1 MSPFFKNK
9 RKRCRTGA
17 LLLLAGSVLTGTVT
31 VNELSKIPAGSL
43 IASAQE
49 LDIESIEAMQ
59 RDNQSGAAAGGDSA
73 EKNQNAETV
82 DGQNVSANSDTLA
95 GYGKDAEDALTGDGQ
110 NAEDALA
117 GDGQTAADAAQ
128 SESSFTDEKLASVLA
143 QIQASLPSSNGDWSV
158 YVCDLK
164 TGAEGSINDHRM
176 QAASLIKLY
185 IMGAVYENYDALI
198 AQYGQDTID
207 ANLYSMITVSD
218 NDAAN
223 ALTTYLGSG
232 DSSAGMQVV
241 NNYCLAHGY
250 TTSSM
255 GRLLLHSNEFG
266 DNYTSVE
273 NCGKLLKMVYWNGYK
288 KERHGN
294 AETAEEATE
303 VDLQSEQTTE
313 NSDSAQNTADDTVAG
328 NAEAAESAADED
340 SADGVSESTVENT
353 TEISSETDQTHE
365 ISENNTETNTEIAA
379 DETIKDSSDAVQNT
393 ATADDAAALTPHASD
408 MFSLLCAQTRRHKI
422 PAQLPDGVR
431 TASKTGELDDV
442 ENDAAILYDTDNDL
456 IIVFMSEHLGDCGAA
471 QSTIAS
477 LSRQIYDLY
486 H

>member
-1 MSPFFKNK
+1 MSPFLKDK

-17 LLLLAGSVLTGTVT
+17 LLLLAGSVLAGTVPNT
-31 VNELSKIPAGSL
+31 GELPKIPVGGL
-43 IASAQE
+43 TVSAQE

-59 RDNQSGAAAGGDSA
+59 GGGATGAG
-73 EKNQNAETV
+73 QNAETV
-82 DGQNVSANSDTLA
+82 DGQGTSANSDTLT
-95 GYGKDAEDALTGDGQ
+95 GYGKPSDNGQSADDTLAGDGQ
-110 NAEDALA
+110 NAD
-117 GDGQTAADAAQ
+117 TSAQ
-128 SESSFTDEKLASVLA
+128 SESSFTDEKLSSVLA
-143 QIQASLPSSNGDWSV
+143 QIQASLPASNGYWAV

-164 TGAEGSINDHRM
+164 TGSEGSINDHRM

-207 ANLYSMITVSD
+207 ASLYSMITISD

-232 DSSAGMQVV
+232 DSSAGMQIV

-273 NCGKLLKMVYWNGYK
+273 NCGKLLKMVYWDGYLQK
-288 KERHGN
+288 IPENRDTDEK
-294 AETAEEATE
+294 TTE
-303 VDLQSEQTTE
+303 SDLQSEQVTENIASTEDDTDEITTE
-313 NSDSAQNTADDTVAG
+313 N
-328 NAEAAESAADED
+328 
-340 SADGVSESTVENT
+340 T
-353 TEISSETDQTHE
+353 T
-365 ISENNTETNTEIAA
+365 
-379 DETIKDSSDAVQNT
+379 
-393 ATADDAAALTPHASD
+393 ALTPHASD
-408 MFSLLCAQTRRHKI
+408 MFALLCAQTRRHKI

-456 IIVFMSEHLGDCGAA
+456 IIVFMSEHLSDCGAA

-477 LSRQIYDLY
+477 LSRQIYDAY

>member
-1 MSPFFKNK
+1 MSPFLKDK

-17 LLLLAGSVLTGTVT
+17 LLLLAGSVLAGTVPNT
-31 VNELSKIPAGSL
+31 GELPKIPVGGL
-43 IASAQE
+43 TVSAQE

-59 RDNQSGAAAGGDSA
+59 GGGATGAG
-73 EKNQNAETV
+73 QNAETV
-82 DGQNVSANSDTLA
+82 DGQGTSANSDTLA
-95 GYGKDAEDALTGDGQ
+95 GYGKPSDNGQSADGTLAGDGQNPDDTLAGDGQ
-110 NAEDALA
+110 NAD
-117 GDGQTAADAAQ
+117 TSAQ
-128 SESSFTDEKLASVLA
+128 SESSFTDEKLTSVLA
-143 QIQASLPSSNGDWSV
+143 QIQASLPASNGDWAV

-164 TGAEGSINDHRM
+164 TGSEGSINDHRM

-185 IMGAVYENYDALI
+185 IMGTVYENYDALI

-207 ANLYSMITVSD
+207 ASLYSMITVSD

-223 ALTTYLGSG
+223 ALTSYLGSG
-232 DSSAGMQVV
+232 DSSAGMQIV

-273 NCGKLLKMVYWNGYK
+273 NCGKLLKMVYWDGYLQK
-288 KERHGN
+288 IPENRDTDEK
-294 AETAEEATE
+294 TTE
-303 VDLQSEQTTE
+303 SDLQSEQVTENIASTEDDTDEITTE
-313 NSDSAQNTADDTVAG
+313 N
-328 NAEAAESAADED
+328 
-340 SADGVSESTVENT
+340 T
-353 TEISSETDQTHE
+353 T
-365 ISENNTETNTEIAA
+365 
-379 DETIKDSSDAVQNT
+379 
-393 ATADDAAALTPHASD
+393 ALTPHASD
-408 MFSLLCAQTRRHKI
+408 MFALLCAQTRRHKI

-442 ENDAAILYDTDNDL
+442 ENDAAILYDADNDL
-456 IIVFMSEHLGDCGAA
+456 IIVFMSEHLSDCGAA

-477 LSRQIYDLY
+477 LSRQIYDAY

>member
-1 MSPFFKNK
+1 MSPFLKDK

-17 LLLLAGSVLTGTVT
+17 LLLLAGSVLAGTVPNT
-31 VNELSKIPAGSL
+31 GELPKIPVGGL
-43 IASAQE
+43 TVSAQE

-59 RDNQSGAAAGGDSA
+59 GGGATGAG
-73 EKNQNAETV
+73 QNAETV
-82 DGQNVSANSDTLA
+82 DGQGTSANSDTLA
-95 GYGKDAEDALTGDGQ
+95 GYGKPSDNGQSADGTLAGDGQNPDDTLAGDGQ
-110 NAEDALA
+110 NAD
-117 GDGQTAADAAQ
+117 TSAQ
-128 SESSFTDEKLASVLA
+128 SESSFTDQKLTSVLA
-143 QIQASLPSSNGDWSV
+143 QIQASLPASNGDWAV

-164 TGAEGSINDHRM
+164 TGSEGSINDHRM

-207 ANLYSMITVSD
+207 ASLYSMITVSD

-232 DSSAGMQVV
+232 DSSAGMQIV

-250 TTSSM
+250 TTSCM

-273 NCGKLLKMVYWNGYK
+273 NCGKLLKMVYWDGYLQK
-288 KERHGN
+288 IPENRDTDEK
-294 AETAEEATE
+294 TTE
-303 VDLQSEQTTE
+303 SDLQSEQVTENIASTEDDTDEITTE
-313 NSDSAQNTADDTVAG
+313 NTTV
-328 NAEAAESAADED
+328 
-340 SADGVSESTVENT
+340 
-353 TEISSETDQTHE
+353 
-365 ISENNTETNTEIAA
+365 
-379 DETIKDSSDAVQNT
+379 
-393 ATADDAAALTPHASD
+393 LTPHASD
-408 MFSLLCAQTRRHKI
+408 MFALLCAQTRRHKI

-456 IIVFMSEHLGDCGAA
+456 IIVFMSEHLSDCGAA

-477 LSRQIYDLY
+477 LSRQIYDAY

>member
-1 MSPFFKNK
+1 MSSFSKNK

-17 LLLLAGSVLTGTVT
+17 LLLLAGSVLTGTVPGT
-31 VNELSKIPAGSL
+31 GELSKIPAGGL
-43 IASAQE
+43 TASAQE

-59 RDNQSGAAAGGDSA
+59 SDGATGAG
-73 EKNQNAETV
+73 QNAETA
-82 DGQNVSANSDTLA
+82 DGQGASANSDTLA
-95 GYGKDAEDALTGDGQ
+95 GYGKPSDNGQSTNDTLAGDGQ
-110 NAEDALA
+110 NADDTLA
-117 GDGQTAADAAQ
+117 GDGQNVDDTLAGDGQNADISEQ
-128 SESSFTDEKLASVLA
+128 SESSFTDEKLTSVLA
-143 QIQASLPSSNGDWSV
+143 QIQASLPASNGDWAV

-164 TGAEGSINDHRM
+164 TGSEGSINDHRM

-223 ALTTYLGSG
+223 ALTSYLGSG
-232 DSSAGMQVV
+232 DSSAGMQTV

-273 NCGKLLKMVYWNGYK
+273 NCGKLLKMVYWDGYLQK
-288 KERHGN
+288 TQENRDTDEK
-294 AETAEEATE
+294 TTE
-303 VDLQSEQTTE
+303 SDLQSEQVTENIASTEDDTDEITTE
-313 NSDSAQNTADDTVAG
+313 NT
-328 NAEAAESAADED
+328 
-340 SADGVSESTVENT
+340 
-353 TEISSETDQTHE
+353 
-365 ISENNTETNTEIAA
+365 
-379 DETIKDSSDAVQNT
+379 
-393 ATADDAAALTPHASD
+393 AALTPHASD
-408 MFSLLCAQTRRHKI
+408 MFALLCAQTSRHKI

-431 TASKTGELDDV
+431 TASKTGELDEV
-442 ENDAAILYDTDNDL
+442 ENDAAILDDTDNDL
-456 IIVFMSEHLGDCGAA
+456 IIVFRSEHLGDCGAA

-477 LSRQIYDLY
+477 LSRQIYDAY

>member
-1 MSPFFKNK
+1 MHFKHINP
-9 RKRCRTGA
+9 RHIQRI
-17 LLLLAGSVLTGTVT
+17 LLPLLAAGILASSAYCYASEGQGM
-31 VNELSKIPAGSL
+31 LSPS
-43 IASAQE
+43 SE
-49 LDIESIEAMQ
+49 
-59 RDNQSGAAAGGDSA
+59 
-73 EKNQNAETV
+73 
-82 DGQNVSANSDTLA
+82 NSDSVFGGNTS
-95 GYGKDAEDALTGDGQ
+95 
-110 NAEDALA
+110 
-117 GDGQTAADAAQ
+117 
-128 SESSFTDEKLASVLA
+128 SESVTDEKLQVLLN
-143 QIQASLPSSNGDWSV
+143 QLQGQLPTGNGSWSV
-158 YVCDLK
+158 YVCDLFEES
-164 TGAEGSINDHRM
+164 EGSINDQSM

-223 ALTTYLGSG
+223 ALTSYLGSG
-232 DSSAGMQVV
+232 DSSAGMQTV

-273 NCGKLLKMVYWNGYK
+273 NCGKLLKMVYWDGYLQK
-288 KERHGN
+288 TQENRDTDEK
-294 AETAEEATE
+294 TTE
-303 VDLQSEQTTE
+303 SDLQSEQVTENIASTEDDTDEITTE
-313 NSDSAQNTADDTVAG
+313 NT
-328 NAEAAESAADED
+328 
-340 SADGVSESTVENT
+340 
-353 TEISSETDQTHE
+353 
-365 ISENNTETNTEIAA
+365 
-379 DETIKDSSDAVQNT
+379 
-393 ATADDAAALTPHASD
+393 AALTPHASD
-408 MFSLLCAQTRRHKI
+408 MFALLCAQTRRHKI

-477 LSRQIYDLY
+477 LSRQIYDAY

>member
-1 MSPFFKNK
+1 MSPFLKDK

-17 LLLLAGSVLTGTVT
+17 LLLLAGSVLAGTVPNT
-31 VNELSKIPAGSL
+31 GELPKIPVGGL
-43 IASAQE
+43 TVSAQE

-59 RDNQSGAAAGGDSA
+59 GGGATGAG
-73 EKNQNAETV
+73 QNAETV
-82 DGQNVSANSDTLA
+82 DGQGTSANSDTLA
-95 GYGKDAEDALTGDGQ
+95 GYGKPSDNGQSADGTLAGDGQNPDDTLAGDGQ
-110 NAEDALA
+110 NAD
-117 GDGQTAADAAQ
+117 TSAQ
-128 SESSFTDEKLASVLA
+128 SESSFTDEKLTSVLA
-143 QIQASLPSSNGDWSV
+143 QIQASLPASNGDWAV

-164 TGAEGSINDHRM
+164 TGSEGSINDHRM

-185 IMGAVYENYDALI
+185 IMGTVYENYDALI

-207 ANLYSMITVSD
+207 TSLYSMITVSD

-223 ALTTYLGSG
+223 ALTSYLGSG
-232 DSSAGMQVV
+232 DSSAGMQIV

-273 NCGKLLKMVYWNGYK
+273 NCGKLLKMVYWDGYLQK
-288 KERHGN
+288 TPENRGTDEK
-294 AETAEEATE
+294 TTE
-303 VDLQSEQTTE
+303 SDLQSEQVTENIASTEDDTDEITTE
-313 NSDSAQNTADDTVAG
+313 N
-328 NAEAAESAADED
+328 
-340 SADGVSESTVENT
+340 T
-353 TEISSETDQTHE
+353 T
-365 ISENNTETNTEIAA
+365 
-379 DETIKDSSDAVQNT
+379 
-393 ATADDAAALTPHASD
+393 ALTPHASD
-408 MFSLLCAQTRRHKI
+408 MFALLCAQTRRHKI

-442 ENDAAILYDTDNDL
+442 ENDAAILYDTENDL
-456 IIVFMSEHLGDCGAA
+456 IIVFMSEHLSDCGAA

-477 LSRQIYDLY
+477 LSRQIYDAY

>member
-1 MSPFFKNK
+1 MSSFSKNK

-17 LLLLAGSVLTGTVT
+17 LLLLAGSVLAVTAPGTG
-31 VNELSKIPAGSL
+31 ELSKIPADGL
-43 IASAQE
+43 TASAQE

-59 RDNQSGAAAGGDSA
+59 GSGTTGAG
-73 EKNQNAETV
+73 QNAETV
-82 DGQNVSANSDTLA
+82 DGQGASANSDTLA
-95 GYGKDAEDALTGDGQ
+95 GYGKPSDNGQSTDGTLAGDGQNPEDTLAGDGQ
-110 NAEDALA
+110 NAD
-117 GDGQTAADAAQ
+117 TSAQ
-128 SESSFTDEKLASVLA
+128 SESSFTDEKLTSVLA
-143 QIQASLPSSNGDWSV
+143 QIQASLPASNGDWSV

-164 TGAEGSINDHRM
+164 TGSEGSINDHRM

-232 DSSAGMQVV
+232 DSSAGMQIV

-273 NCGKLLKMVYWNGYK
+273 NCGKLLKMVYWDGYLQK
-288 KERHGN
+288 TPENRDTDEK
-294 AETAEEATE
+294 ATE
-303 VDLQSEQTTE
+303 SDLQSEQVTENIASTEDDTDEITTE
-313 NSDSAQNTADDTVAG
+313 N
-328 NAEAAESAADED
+328 
-340 SADGVSESTVENT
+340 T
-353 TEISSETDQTHE
+353 T
-365 ISENNTETNTEIAA
+365 
-379 DETIKDSSDAVQNT
+379 
-393 ATADDAAALTPHASD
+393 ALTPHAFD
-408 MFSLLCAQTRRHKI
+408 MFALLCAQTRRNKI
-422 PAQLPDGVR
+422 PAQLPDGVH

-456 IIVFMSEHLGDCGAA
+456 IIVFMSEHLSDCGAA

-477 LSRQIYDLY
+477 LSRQIYDAY

>member
-1 MSPFFKNK
+1 MSPFLKDK

-17 LLLLAGSVLTGTVT
+17 LLLLAGSVLAGTVPNT
-31 VNELSKIPAGSL
+31 GELPKIPVGGL
-43 IASAQE
+43 TVSAQE

-59 RDNQSGAAAGGDSA
+59 GGGATGAG
-73 EKNQNAETV
+73 QNAETV
-82 DGQNVSANSDTLA
+82 DGQGTSANSDTLA
-95 GYGKDAEDALTGDGQ
+95 GYGKPSDNGQSADGTLAGDGQNPDDTLAGDGQ
-110 NAEDALA
+110 NAD
-117 GDGQTAADAAQ
+117 TSAQ
-128 SESSFTDEKLASVLA
+128 SESSFTDEKLTSVLA
-143 QIQASLPSSNGDWSV
+143 QIQASLPASNGDWAV

-164 TGAEGSINDHRM
+164 TGSEGSINDHRM

-207 ANLYSMITVSD
+207 ASLYSMITVSD

-232 DSSAGMQVV
+232 DSSAGMQIV

-273 NCGKLLKMVYWNGYK
+273 NCGKLLKMVYWDGYLQK
-288 KERHGN
+288 IPENRDTDEK
-294 AETAEEATE
+294 TTE
-303 VDLQSEQTTE
+303 SDLQSEQVTENIASTEDDTDEITTE
-313 NSDSAQNTADDTVAG
+313 NTTV
-328 NAEAAESAADED
+328 
-340 SADGVSESTVENT
+340 
-353 TEISSETDQTHE
+353 
-365 ISENNTETNTEIAA
+365 
-379 DETIKDSSDAVQNT
+379 
-393 ATADDAAALTPHASD
+393 LTPHASD
-408 MFSLLCAQTRRHKI
+408 MFALLCAQTRRHKI

-456 IIVFMSEHLGDCGAA
+456 IIVFMSEHLSDCGAA

-477 LSRQIYDLY
+477 LSRQIYDAY

>member
-1 MSPFFKNK
+1 MSPFLKDK

-17 LLLLAGSVLTGTVT
+17 LLLLAGSVLAGAVPNTG
-31 VNELSKIPAGSL
+31 ELPKIPVGGL
-43 IASAQE
+43 TVSAQE

-59 RDNQSGAAAGGDSA
+59 GGGATGAG
-73 EKNQNAETV
+73 QNAETV
-82 DGQNVSANSDTLA
+82 DGQGTSANSDTLA
-95 GYGKDAEDALTGDGQ
+95 GYGKPSDNGQSADGT
-110 NAEDALA
+110 LA
-117 GDGQTAADAAQ
+117 GDGQNPDTSAQ
-128 SESSFTDEKLASVLA
+128 SESSFTDEKLTSVLA
-143 QIQASLPSSNGDWSV
+143 QIQASLPASNGDWAV

-164 TGAEGSINDHRM
+164 TGSEGSINDHRM

-185 IMGAVYENYDALI
+185 IMGTVYENYDALI

-207 ANLYSMITVSD
+207 TNLYSMITVSD

-223 ALTTYLGSG
+223 ALTSYLGSG
-232 DSSAGMQVV
+232 DSSAGMQIV

-273 NCGKLLKMVYWNGYK
+273 NCGKLLKMVYWDGYLQK
-288 KERHGN
+288 TPENRGTDEK
-294 AETAEEATE
+294 TTE
-303 VDLQSEQTTE
+303 SDLQSEQVTENIASTEDDTDEITTE
-313 NSDSAQNTADDTVAG
+313 N
-328 NAEAAESAADED
+328 
-340 SADGVSESTVENT
+340 T
-353 TEISSETDQTHE
+353 T
-365 ISENNTETNTEIAA
+365 
-379 DETIKDSSDAVQNT
+379 
-393 ATADDAAALTPHASD
+393 ALTPHASD
-408 MFSLLCAQTRRHKI
+408 MFALLCAQTRRHKI

-456 IIVFMSEHLGDCGAA
+456 IIVFMSEHLSDCGAA

-477 LSRQIYDLY
+477 LSRQIYDAY

>member
-1 MSPFFKNK
+1 MSPFLKDK

-17 LLLLAGSVLTGTVT
+17 LLLLAGSVLAGAVPNTG
-31 VNELSKIPAGSL
+31 ELPKIPVGGL
-43 IASAQE
+43 TVSAQE

-59 RDNQSGAAAGGDSA
+59 GGGATGAG
-73 EKNQNAETV
+73 QNAETV
-82 DGQNVSANSDTLA
+82 DGQGTSANSDTLA
-95 GYGKDAEDALTGDGQ
+95 GYGKPSDNGQSADGTLAGDGQNPDDTLAGDGQ
-110 NAEDALA
+110 NAD
-117 GDGQTAADAAQ
+117 TSAQ
-128 SESSFTDEKLASVLA
+128 SESSFTDEKLTSVLA
-143 QIQASLPSSNGDWSV
+143 QIQASLPASNGDWAV

-164 TGAEGSINDHRM
+164 TGSEGSINDHRM

-185 IMGAVYENYDALI
+185 IMGTVYENYDALI

-207 ANLYSMITVSD
+207 TSLYSMITVSD

-223 ALTTYLGSG
+223 ALTSYLGSG
-232 DSSAGMQVV
+232 DSSAGMQIV

-273 NCGKLLKMVYWNGYK
+273 NCGKLLKMVYWDGYLQK
-288 KERHGN
+288 TPENRGTDEK
-294 AETAEEATE
+294 TTE
-303 VDLQSEQTTE
+303 SDLQSEQVTENIASTEDDTDEITTE
-313 NSDSAQNTADDTVAG
+313 N
-328 NAEAAESAADED
+328 
-340 SADGVSESTVENT
+340 T
-353 TEISSETDQTHE
+353 T
-365 ISENNTETNTEIAA
+365 
-379 DETIKDSSDAVQNT
+379 
-393 ATADDAAALTPHASD
+393 ALTPHASD
-408 MFSLLCAQTRRHKI
+408 MFALLCAQTRRHKI

-442 ENDAAILYDTDNDL
+442 ENDAAILYDTENDL
-456 IIVFMSEHLGDCGAA
+456 IIVFMSEHLSDCGAA

-477 LSRQIYDLY
+477 LSRQIYDAY

>member
-1 MSPFFKNK
+1 MSPFLKDK

-17 LLLLAGSVLTGTVT
+17 LLLLAGSVLAGTVPNT
-31 VNELSKIPAGSL
+31 GELPKIPVGGL
-43 IASAQE
+43 TVSAQE

-59 RDNQSGAAAGGDSA
+59 GGGATGAG
-73 EKNQNAETV
+73 QNAETV
-82 DGQNVSANSDTLA
+82 DGQGTSANSDTLA
-95 GYGKDAEDALTGDGQ
+95 GYGKPSDNGQSADGTLAGDGQNPDDTLAGDGQ
-110 NAEDALA
+110 NAD
-117 GDGQTAADAAQ
+117 TSAQ
-128 SESSFTDEKLASVLA
+128 SESSFTDEKLTSVLA
-143 QIQASLPSSNGDWSV
+143 QIQASLPASNGDWAV

-164 TGAEGSINDHRM
+164 TGSEGSINDQRM

-207 ANLYSMITVSD
+207 ASLYSMITVSD

-232 DSSAGMQVV
+232 DSSAGMQIV

-273 NCGKLLKMVYWNGYK
+273 NCGKLLKMVYWDGYLQK
-288 KERHGN
+288 TPENRGTDEK
-294 AETAEEATE
+294 TTE
-303 VDLQSEQTTE
+303 SDLQSEQVTENIASTEDDTDEITTE
-313 NSDSAQNTADDTVAG
+313 N
-328 NAEAAESAADED
+328 
-340 SADGVSESTVENT
+340 T
-353 TEISSETDQTHE
+353 T
-365 ISENNTETNTEIAA
+365 
-379 DETIKDSSDAVQNT
+379 
-393 ATADDAAALTPHASD
+393 ALTPHASD
-408 MFSLLCAQTRRHKI
+408 MFALLCAQTRRHKI

-456 IIVFMSEHLGDCGAA
+456 IIVFMSEHLSDCGAA

-477 LSRQIYDLY
+477 LSRQIYDAY

>member
-1 MSPFFKNK
+1 MSPFLKDK

-17 LLLLAGSVLTGTVT
+17 LLLLAGSVLAGTVPNT
-31 VNELSKIPAGSL
+31 GELPKIPVGGL
-43 IASAQE
+43 TVSAQE

-59 RDNQSGAAAGGDSA
+59 GGGATGAG
-73 EKNQNAETV
+73 QNAETV
-82 DGQNVSANSDTLA
+82 DGQGTSANSDTLT
-95 GYGKDAEDALTGDGQ
+95 GYGKPSDNGQSADDTLAGDGQ
-110 NAEDALA
+110 NAD
-117 GDGQTAADAAQ
+117 TSAQ
-128 SESSFTDEKLASVLA
+128 SESSFTDEKLSSVLA
-143 QIQASLPSSNGDWSV
+143 QIQASLPASNGDWAV

-164 TGAEGSINDHRM
+164 TGSEGSINDHRM

-207 ANLYSMITVSD
+207 ASLYSMITISD

-232 DSSAGMQVV
+232 DSSAGMQIV

-273 NCGKLLKMVYWNGYK
+273 NCGKLLKMVYWDGYLQK
-288 KERHGN
+288 IPENRDTDEK
-294 AETAEEATE
+294 TTE
-303 VDLQSEQTTE
+303 SDLQSEQVTENIASTEDDTDEITTE
-313 NSDSAQNTADDTVAG
+313 N
-328 NAEAAESAADED
+328 
-340 SADGVSESTVENT
+340 T
-353 TEISSETDQTHE
+353 T
-365 ISENNTETNTEIAA
+365 
-379 DETIKDSSDAVQNT
+379 
-393 ATADDAAALTPHASD
+393 ALTPHASD
-408 MFSLLCAQTRRHKI
+408 MFALLCAQTRRHKI

-456 IIVFMSEHLGDCGAA
+456 IIVFMSEHLSDCGAA

-477 LSRQIYDLY
+477 LSRQIYDAY

>member
-1 MSPFFKNK
+1 MSPFLKDK

-17 LLLLAGSVLTGTVT
+17 LLLLAGSVLAGTVPNT
-31 VNELSKIPAGSL
+31 GELPKIPVGGL
-43 IASAQE
+43 TVSAQE

-59 RDNQSGAAAGGDSA
+59 GGGATGAG
-73 EKNQNAETV
+73 QNAETV
-82 DGQNVSANSDTLA
+82 DGQGTSANSDTLA
-95 GYGKDAEDALTGDGQ
+95 GYGKPSDNGQSADGTLAGDGQNPDDTLAGDGQ
-110 NAEDALA
+110 NAD
-117 GDGQTAADAAQ
+117 TSAQ
-128 SESSFTDEKLASVLA
+128 SESSFTDEKLTSVLA
-143 QIQASLPSSNGDWSV
+143 QIQASLPASNGDWAV

-164 TGAEGSINDHRM
+164 TGSEGSINDQRM

-207 ANLYSMITVSD
+207 ASLYSMITVSD

-232 DSSAGMQVV
+232 DSSAGMQIV

-273 NCGKLLKMVYWNGYK
+273 NCGKLLKMVYWDGYLQK
-288 KERHGN
+288 IPENRDTDEK
-294 AETAEEATE
+294 TTE
-303 VDLQSEQTTE
+303 SDLQSEQVTENIASTEDDTDEITTE
-313 NSDSAQNTADDTVAG
+313 NTTAM
-328 NAEAAESAADED
+328 
-340 SADGVSESTVENT
+340 
-353 TEISSETDQTHE
+353 
-365 ISENNTETNTEIAA
+365 
-379 DETIKDSSDAVQNT
+379 
-393 ATADDAAALTPHASD
+393 TPHASD
-408 MFSLLCAQTRRHKI
+408 MFALLCAQTRRHKI

-456 IIVFMSEHLGDCGAA
+456 IIVFMSEHLSDCGAA

-477 LSRQIYDLY
+477 LSRQIYDAY

>member
-1 MSPFFKNK
+1 MQGGT
-9 RKRCRTGA
+9 TGA
-17 LLLLAGSVLTGTVT
+17 G
-31 VNELSKIPAGSL
+31 
-43 IASAQE
+43 
-49 LDIESIEAMQ
+49 
-59 RDNQSGAAAGGDSA
+59 
-73 EKNQNAETV
+73 QNADAA
-82 DGQNVSANSDTLA
+82 DGQGAFANSDTLA
-95 GYGKDAEDALTGDGQ
+95 GYGKPSDNRQDTDDTLAGDGQ
-110 NAEDALA
+110 NTDEALA
-117 GDGQTAADAAQ
+117 GDGQNTDEALAGDGQNTDEALADDGQSADTAAQ
-128 SESSFTDEKLASVLA
+128 SASSFTDEKLASVLA
-143 QIQASLPSSNGDWSV
+143 QIQSLLPVSNGDWSV

-207 ANLYSMITVSD
+207 ANLYFMITVSD

-232 DSSAGMQVV
+232 DSSAGMQIV

-255 GRLLLHSNEFG
+255 GRLLLHSNESG

-273 NCGKLLKMVYWNGYK
+273 NCGKLLKMVYWDGYR
-288 KERHGN
+288 KESPEN
-294 AETAEEATE
+294 AGTAEETAKPEPQNETQTE
-303 VDLQSEQTTE
+303 NADAPQNDANEEVTEAPETNTNETSADNTAESENLMSEASSETGTQENSESGTENADAQTTE
-313 NSDSAQNTADDTVAG
+313 ES
-328 NAEAAESAADED
+328 AEATAS
-340 SADGVSESTVENT
+340 VSEDTSASSNT
-353 TEISSETDQTHE
+353 T
-365 ISENNTETNTEIAA
+365 
-379 DETIKDSSDAVQNT
+379 
-393 ATADDAAALTPHASD
+393 ALTPHASD

-422 PAQLPDGVR
+422 PAQLPDGVH
-431 TASKTGELDDV
+431 TANKTGELDDV

-477 LSRQIYDLY
+477 LSRQIYDAY
-486 H
+486 R

>member
-1 MSPFFKNK
+1 MSSFSKNK

-17 LLLLAGSVLTGTVT
+17 LLLLAGSVLAGTVPGT
-31 VNELSKIPAGSL
+31 GELSKIPAGGL
-43 IASAQE
+43 TASAQE

-59 RDNQSGAAAGGDSA
+59 GDGATGAG
-73 EKNQNAETV
+73 QNAETV
-82 DGQNVSANSDTLA
+82 DGQGASANSDTLA
-95 GYGKDAEDALTGDGQ
+95 GYGKPSDNGQSTNDTLAGDGQ
-110 NAEDALA
+110 NAD
-117 GDGQTAADAAQ
+117 TSAQ
-128 SESSFTDEKLASVLA
+128 SESSFTDEKLTSVLA
-143 QIQASLPSSNGDWSV
+143 QIQASLPASNGDWAV

-164 TGAEGSINDHRM
+164 TGSEGSINDHRM

-185 IMGAVYENYDALI
+185 IMGAVYENYDTLI

-223 ALTTYLGSG
+223 ALTSYLGSG
-232 DSSAGMQVV
+232 DSSAGMQIV

-273 NCGKLLKMVYWNGYK
+273 NCGKLLKMVYWDGYLQK
-288 KERHGN
+288 TQENRDTDEK
-294 AETAEEATE
+294 TTE
-303 VDLQSEQTTE
+303 SDLQSEQATENIASTEDDTDEITTE
-313 NSDSAQNTADDTVAG
+313 NT
-328 NAEAAESAADED
+328 
-340 SADGVSESTVENT
+340 
-353 TEISSETDQTHE
+353 
-365 ISENNTETNTEIAA
+365 
-379 DETIKDSSDAVQNT
+379 
-393 ATADDAAALTPHASD
+393 AALTPHASD
-408 MFSLLCAQTRRHKI
+408 MFALLCAQTRRHKI

-477 LSRQIYDLY
+477 LSRQIYDAY

>member
-1 MSPFFKNK
+1 MSPFLKDK

-17 LLLLAGSVLTGTVT
+17 LLLLAGSVLAGTVPNT
-31 VNELSKIPAGSL
+31 GELPKIPVGSL
-43 IASAQE
+43 TVSAQE

-59 RDNQSGAAAGGDSA
+59 GGGATGAG
-73 EKNQNAETV
+73 QNAETI
-82 DGQNVSANSDTLA
+82 DGQDTSANSDTLA
-95 GYGKDAEDALTGDGQ
+95 GYGKPSDNGQSADGTLAGDGQNPDDTLAGDGQ
-110 NAEDALA
+110 NAD
-117 GDGQTAADAAQ
+117 TSAQ
-128 SESSFTDEKLASVLA
+128 SESSFTDEKLTSVLA
-143 QIQASLPSSNGDWSV
+143 QIQASLPASNGDWAV

-164 TGAEGSINDHRM
+164 TGSEGSINDHRM

-207 ANLYSMITVSD
+207 ASLYSMITVSD

-232 DSSAGMQVV
+232 DSSAGMQIV

-273 NCGKLLKMVYWNGYK
+273 NCGKLLKMVYWDGYLQK
-288 KERHGN
+288 IPENRDTDEK
-294 AETAEEATE
+294 TTE
-303 VDLQSEQTTE
+303 SDLQSEQATENIASTEDDTDEITTE
-313 NSDSAQNTADDTVAG
+313 N
-328 NAEAAESAADED
+328 
-340 SADGVSESTVENT
+340 T
-353 TEISSETDQTHE
+353 T
-365 ISENNTETNTEIAA
+365 
-379 DETIKDSSDAVQNT
+379 
-393 ATADDAAALTPHASD
+393 ALTPHASD
-408 MFSLLCAQTRRHKI
+408 MFALLCAQTRRHKI

-456 IIVFMSEHLGDCGAA
+456 IIVFMSEHLSDCGAA

-477 LSRQIYDLY
+477 LSRQIYDAY

>member
-1 MSPFFKNK
+1 MSPFLKDK

-17 LLLLAGSVLTGTVT
+17 LLLLAGSVLAGTVPNT
-31 VNELSKIPAGSL
+31 GELPKIPVGGL
-43 IASAQE
+43 TVSAQE

-59 RDNQSGAAAGGDSA
+59 GGGATGAG
-73 EKNQNAETV
+73 QNAETV
-82 DGQNVSANSDTLA
+82 DGQGTSANSDTLA
-95 GYGKDAEDALTGDGQ
+95 GYGKPSDNGQSADGTLAGDGQNPDDTLAGDGQ
-110 NAEDALA
+110 NAD
-117 GDGQTAADAAQ
+117 TSAQ
-128 SESSFTDEKLASVLA
+128 SESSFTDEKLTSVLA
-143 QIQASLPSSNGDWSV
+143 QIQASLPASNGDWAV

-164 TGAEGSINDHRM
+164 TGSEGSINDHRM

-185 IMGAVYENYDALI
+185 IMGTVYENYDALI

-223 ALTTYLGSG
+223 ALTSYLGSG
-232 DSSAGMQVV
+232 DSSAGMQIV

-273 NCGKLLKMVYWNGYK
+273 NCGKLLKMVYWDGYLQK
-288 KERHGN
+288 TPENRGTDEK
-294 AETAEEATE
+294 TTE
-303 VDLQSEQTTE
+303 SDLQSEQVTENIASTEDDTDEITTE
-313 NSDSAQNTADDTVAG
+313 N
-328 NAEAAESAADED
+328 
-340 SADGVSESTVENT
+340 T
-353 TEISSETDQTHE
+353 T
-365 ISENNTETNTEIAA
+365 
-379 DETIKDSSDAVQNT
+379 
-393 ATADDAAALTPHASD
+393 ALTPHASD
-408 MFSLLCAQTRRHKI
+408 MFTLLCAQTRRHKI

-456 IIVFMSEHLGDCGAA
+456 IIVFMSEHLSDCGAA

-477 LSRQIYDLY
+477 LSRQIYDAY

>member
-1 MSPFFKNK
+1 MSPFLKDK

-17 LLLLAGSVLTGTVT
+17 LLLLAGSVLAGTVPNT
-31 VNELSKIPAGSL
+31 GELPKIPVGGL
-43 IASAQE
+43 TVSAQE

-59 RDNQSGAAAGGDSA
+59 GGGATGAG
-73 EKNQNAETV
+73 QNAETV
-82 DGQNVSANSDTLA
+82 DGQGTSANSDTLA
-95 GYGKDAEDALTGDGQ
+95 GYGKPSDNGQSADGTLAGDGQNPDDTLAGDGQ
-110 NAEDALA
+110 NAD
-117 GDGQTAADAAQ
+117 TSAQ
-128 SESSFTDEKLASVLA
+128 SESSFTDEKLTSVLA
-143 QIQASLPSSNGDWSV
+143 QIQASLPASNGDCAV

-164 TGAEGSINDHRM
+164 TGSEGSINDHRM

-185 IMGAVYENYDALI
+185 IMGTVYENYDALI

-207 ANLYSMITVSD
+207 TNLYSMITVSD

-223 ALTTYLGSG
+223 ALTSYLGSG
-232 DSSAGMQVV
+232 DSSAGMQIV

-273 NCGKLLKMVYWNGYK
+273 NCGKLLKMVYWDGYLQK
-288 KERHGN
+288 TPENRGTDEK
-294 AETAEEATE
+294 TTE
-303 VDLQSEQTTE
+303 SDLQSEQVTENIASTEDDTDEITTE
-313 NSDSAQNTADDTVAG
+313 N
-328 NAEAAESAADED
+328 
-340 SADGVSESTVENT
+340 T
-353 TEISSETDQTHE
+353 T
-365 ISENNTETNTEIAA
+365 
-379 DETIKDSSDAVQNT
+379 
-393 ATADDAAALTPHASD
+393 ALTPHASD
-408 MFSLLCAQTRRHKI
+408 MFALLCAQTRRHKI

-456 IIVFMSEHLGDCGAA
+456 IIVFMSEHLSDCGAA

-477 LSRQIYDLY
+477 LSRQIYDAY

>member
-1 MSPFFKNK
+1 MSPFLKDK

-17 LLLLAGSVLTGTVT
+17 LLLLAGSVLAGAVPNTG
-31 VNELSKIPAGSL
+31 ELPKIPVGGL
-43 IASAQE
+43 TVSAQE

-59 RDNQSGAAAGGDSA
+59 GGGATGAG
-73 EKNQNAETV
+73 QNAETV
-82 DGQNVSANSDTLA
+82 DGQGTSANSDTLA
-95 GYGKDAEDALTGDGQ
+95 GYGKPSDNGQSADGTLAGDGQNPNDTLAGDGQ
-110 NAEDALA
+110 NAD
-117 GDGQTAADAAQ
+117 TSAQ
-128 SESSFTDEKLASVLA
+128 SESSFTDEKLTSVLA
-143 QIQASLPSSNGDWSV
+143 QIQASLPASNGDWAV

-164 TGAEGSINDHRM
+164 TGSEGSINDHRM

-185 IMGAVYENYDALI
+185 IMGTVYENYDALI

-223 ALTTYLGSG
+223 ALTSYLGSG
-232 DSSAGMQVV
+232 DSSAGMQIV

-273 NCGKLLKMVYWNGYK
+273 NCGKLLKMVYWDGYLQK
-288 KERHGN
+288 TPENRGTDEK
-294 AETAEEATE
+294 TTE
-303 VDLQSEQTTE
+303 SDLQSEQVTE
-313 NSDSAQNTADDTVAG
+313 NIASTEDDT
-328 NAEAAESAADED
+328 DEI
-340 SADGVSESTVENT
+340 VTENT
-353 TEISSETDQTHE
+353 T
-365 ISENNTETNTEIAA
+365 
-379 DETIKDSSDAVQNT
+379 
-393 ATADDAAALTPHASD
+393 ALTPHASD
-408 MFSLLCAQTRRHKI
+408 MFALLCAQTRRHKI

-456 IIVFMSEHLGDCGAA
+456 IIVFMSEHLSDCGAA

-477 LSRQIYDLY
+477 LSRQIYDAY

>member
-1 MSPFFKNK
+1 MSSFSKNK

-17 LLLLAGSVLTGTVT
+17 LLLLAGSVLTGTVPGT
-31 VNELSKIPAGSL
+31 GELSKIPAGGL
-43 IASAQE
+43 TASAQE

-59 RDNQSGAAAGGDSA
+59 GDGTTGAG
-73 EKNQNAETV
+73 QNAETA
-82 DGQNVSANSDTLA
+82 DGQGASANSDTLA
-95 GYGKDAEDALTGDGQ
+95 GYGKPSDNGQSTNDTLAGDGQ
-110 NAEDALA
+110 NADISE
-117 GDGQTAADAAQ
+117 Q
-128 SESSFTDEKLASVLA
+128 SESSFTDEKLTSVLA
-143 QIQASLPSSNGDWSV
+143 QIQASLPASNGDWAV

-164 TGAEGSINDHRM
+164 TGSEGSINDHRM

-223 ALTTYLGSG
+223 ALTSYLGSG
-232 DSSAGMQVV
+232 DSSAGMQTV

-273 NCGKLLKMVYWNGYK
+273 NCGKLLKMVYWDGYLQK
-288 KERHGN
+288 TQENRDTDEK
-294 AETAEEATE
+294 TTE
-303 VDLQSEQTTE
+303 SDLQSEQVTENIASTEDDTDEITTE
-313 NSDSAQNTADDTVAG
+313 NT
-328 NAEAAESAADED
+328 
-340 SADGVSESTVENT
+340 
-353 TEISSETDQTHE
+353 
-365 ISENNTETNTEIAA
+365 
-379 DETIKDSSDAVQNT
+379 
-393 ATADDAAALTPHASD
+393 AALTPHASD
-408 MFSLLCAQTRRHKI
+408 MFALLCAQTRRHKI

-477 LSRQIYDLY
+477 LSRQIYDAY

>member
-1 MSPFFKNK
+1 MSSFSKNK
-9 RKRCRTGA
+9 RKRCCTGA
-17 LLLLAGSVLTGTVT
+17 LLLLAGSVLTGTVPGT
-31 VNELSKIPAGSL
+31 GELSKIPAGGL
-43 IASAQE
+43 TASAQE

-59 RDNQSGAAAGGDSA
+59 GDGATGAG
-73 EKNQNAETV
+73 QNAETA
-82 DGQNVSANSDTLA
+82 DGQGASANSDTLA
-95 GYGKDAEDALTGDGQ
+95 GYGKPSDNGQSTNDTLAGDGQ
-110 NAEDALA
+110 NADISE
-117 GDGQTAADAAQ
+117 Q
-128 SESSFTDEKLASVLA
+128 SESSFTDEKLTSVLA
-143 QIQASLPSSNGDWSV
+143 QIQASLPASNGDWAV

-164 TGAEGSINDHRM
+164 TGSEGSINDHRM

-223 ALTTYLGSG
+223 ALTSYLGSG
-232 DSSAGMQVV
+232 DSSAGMQTV

-273 NCGKLLKMVYWNGYK
+273 NCGKLLKMVYWDGYLQK
-288 KERHGN
+288 TQENRDTDEK
-294 AETAEEATE
+294 TTE
-303 VDLQSEQTTE
+303 SDLQSEQVTENIASTEDDTDEITTE
-313 NSDSAQNTADDTVAG
+313 NT
-328 NAEAAESAADED
+328 
-340 SADGVSESTVENT
+340 
-353 TEISSETDQTHE
+353 
-365 ISENNTETNTEIAA
+365 
-379 DETIKDSSDAVQNT
+379 
-393 ATADDAAALTPHASD
+393 AALTPHASD
-408 MFSLLCAQTRRHKI
+408 MFALLCAQTRRHKI

-477 LSRQIYDLY
+477 LSRQIYDAY

>member
-1 MSPFFKNK
+1 MSSFSKNK

-17 LLLLAGSVLTGTVT
+17 LLLLAGSVLTGTVPGT
-31 VNELSKIPAGSL
+31 GELSKIPAGGL
-43 IASAQE
+43 TASAQE

-59 RDNQSGAAAGGDSA
+59 GDGATGTG
-73 EKNQNAETV
+73 QNAETS
-82 DGQNVSANSDTLA
+82 DGQDASANSDTLA
-95 GYGKDAEDALTGDGQ
+95 GYGKPSDNGQSTNDTLAGDGQ
-110 NAEDALA
+110 NADISE
-117 GDGQTAADAAQ
+117 Q
-128 SESSFTDEKLASVLA
+128 SESSFTDEKLTSVLA
-143 QIQASLPSSNGDWSV
+143 QIQASLPASNGDWAV

-164 TGAEGSINDHRM
+164 TGSEGSINDHRM

-223 ALTTYLGSG
+223 ALTSYLGSG
-232 DSSAGMQVV
+232 DSSAGMQTV

-273 NCGKLLKMVYWNGYK
+273 NCGKLLKMVYWDGYLQK
-288 KERHGN
+288 TPENRGTDEK
-294 AETAEEATE
+294 TTE
-303 VDLQSEQTTE
+303 SDLQSEQATENIASTEDDTDEITTE
-313 NSDSAQNTADDTVAG
+313 NT
-328 NAEAAESAADED
+328 
-340 SADGVSESTVENT
+340 
-353 TEISSETDQTHE
+353 
-365 ISENNTETNTEIAA
+365 
-379 DETIKDSSDAVQNT
+379 
-393 ATADDAAALTPHASD
+393 AALTPHASD
-408 MFSLLCAQTRRHKI
+408 MFALLCAQTRRHKI

-477 LSRQIYDLY
+477 LSRQIYDAY

>member
-1 MSPFFKNK
+1 MSSFSKNK

-17 LLLLAGSVLTGTVT
+17 LLLLAGSVLTSTVPGTG
-31 VNELSKIPAGSL
+31 ELSKIPAGGL
-43 IASAQE
+43 TASAQE

-59 RDNQSGAAAGGDSA
+59 GDGATEAG
-73 EKNQNAETV
+73 QNAETV
-82 DGQNVSANSDTLA
+82 DGQGTSANSDTLA
-95 GYGKDAEDALTGDGQ
+95 GYGKPSDNGQSTNDTLAGDGQ
-110 NAEDALA
+110 NADDTLA
-117 GDGQTAADAAQ
+117 GDGQNVDDTLAGDGQNADISEQ
-128 SESSFTDEKLASVLA
+128 SESSFTDEKLTSVLA
-143 QIQASLPSSNGDWSV
+143 QIQASLPASNGDWAV

-164 TGAEGSINDHRM
+164 TGSEGSINDHRM

-223 ALTTYLGSG
+223 ALTSYLGSG
-232 DSSAGMQVV
+232 DSSAGMQIV

-273 NCGKLLKMVYWNGYK
+273 NCGKLLKMVYWDGYLQK
-288 KERHGN
+288 TQENRDTDEK
-294 AETAEEATE
+294 TAES
-303 VDLQSEQTTE
+303 DLQSEQATENIASTEDDTDEITTE
-313 NSDSAQNTADDTVAG
+313 NT
-328 NAEAAESAADED
+328 
-340 SADGVSESTVENT
+340 
-353 TEISSETDQTHE
+353 
-365 ISENNTETNTEIAA
+365 
-379 DETIKDSSDAVQNT
+379 
-393 ATADDAAALTPHASD
+393 AALTPHASD
-408 MFSLLCAQTRRHKI
+408 MFALLCAQTRRHKI

-477 LSRQIYDLY
+477 LSRQIYDAY

>member
-1 MSPFFKNK
+1 MSPFLKDK

-17 LLLLAGSVLTGTVT
+17 LLLLAGSVLAGTVPNT
-31 VNELSKIPAGSL
+31 GELPKIPVGGL
-43 IASAQE
+43 TVSAQE

-59 RDNQSGAAAGGDSA
+59 GGGATGAG
-73 EKNQNAETV
+73 QNAETV
-82 DGQNVSANSDTLA
+82 DGQGTSANSDTLA
-95 GYGKDAEDALTGDGQ
+95 GYGKPSDNGQSADGTLAGDGQNPDDTLAGDGQ
-110 NAEDALA
+110 NAD
-117 GDGQTAADAAQ
+117 TSAQ
-128 SESSFTDEKLASVLA
+128 SESSFTDEKLTSVLA
-143 QIQASLPSSNGDWSV
+143 QIQASLPASNGDWAV

-164 TGAEGSINDHRM
+164 TGSEGSINDHRM

-207 ANLYSMITVSD
+207 ASLYSMITVSD

-232 DSSAGMQVV
+232 DSSAGMQIV

-273 NCGKLLKMVYWNGYK
+273 NCGKLLKMVYWDGYLQK
-288 KERHGN
+288 IPENRDTDEK
-294 AETAEEATE
+294 TTE
-303 VDLQSEQTTE
+303 SDLQSEQVTENIASTEDDTDEITTE
-313 NSDSAQNTADDTVAG
+313 N
-328 NAEAAESAADED
+328 
-340 SADGVSESTVENT
+340 T
-353 TEISSETDQTHE
+353 T
-365 ISENNTETNTEIAA
+365 
-379 DETIKDSSDAVQNT
+379 
-393 ATADDAAALTPHASD
+393 ALTPHASD
-408 MFSLLCAQTRRHKI
+408 MFALLCAQTRRHKI

-456 IIVFMSEHLGDCGAA
+456 IIVFMSEHLSDCGAA

-477 LSRQIYDLY
+477 LSRQIYDAY

>member
-1 MSPFFKNK
+1 MSPFLKDK

-17 LLLLAGSVLTGTVT
+17 LLLLAGSVLAGTVPNT
-31 VNELSKIPAGSL
+31 GELPKIPVGGL
-43 IASAQE
+43 TVSAQE

-59 RDNQSGAAAGGDSA
+59 GGATTGAG
-73 EKNQNAETV
+73 QNAETV
-82 DGQNVSANSDTLA
+82 DGQGTSANSDTLA
-95 GYGKDAEDALTGDGQ
+95 GYGKPSDNGQSADGTLAGDGQ
-110 NAEDALA
+110 NAD
-117 GDGQTAADAAQ
+117 TSAQ
-128 SESSFTDEKLASVLA
+128 SEASFTDEKLTSVLA
-143 QIQASLPSSNGDWSV
+143 QIQASLPASNGDWAV

-164 TGAEGSINDHRM
+164 TRSEGSINDHRM

-207 ANLYSMITVSD
+207 ASLYSMITVSD

-232 DSSAGMQVV
+232 DSSAGMQIV

-273 NCGKLLKMVYWNGYK
+273 NCGKLLKMVYWDGYLQK
-288 KERHGN
+288 IPENRDTDEK
-294 AETAEEATE
+294 TTE
-303 VDLQSEQTTE
+303 SDLQSEQVTENIASTEDDTDEITTE
-313 NSDSAQNTADDTVAG
+313 N
-328 NAEAAESAADED
+328 
-340 SADGVSESTVENT
+340 T
-353 TEISSETDQTHE
+353 T
-365 ISENNTETNTEIAA
+365 
-379 DETIKDSSDAVQNT
+379 
-393 ATADDAAALTPHASD
+393 ALTPHASD
-408 MFSLLCAQTRRHKI
+408 MFALLCAQTRRHKI

-456 IIVFMSEHLGDCGAA
+456 IIVFMSEHLSDCGAA

-477 LSRQIYDLY
+477 LSRQIYDAY

>member
-1 MSPFFKNK
+1 MSSFSKNK

-17 LLLLAGSVLTGTVT
+17 LLLLAGSVLTGTVPGT
-31 VNELSKIPAGSL
+31 GELSKIPAGGL
-43 IASAQE
+43 TASAQE

-59 RDNQSGAAAGGDSA
+59 GDGATGAG
-73 EKNQNAETV
+73 QNAETA
-82 DGQNVSANSDTLA
+82 DGQGASANSDTLA
-95 GYGKDAEDALTGDGQ
+95 GYGKPSDNGQSTNDTLAGDGQ
-110 NAEDALA
+110 NADISE
-117 GDGQTAADAAQ
+117 Q
-128 SESSFTDEKLASVLA
+128 SESSFTDEKLTSVLA
-143 QIQASLPSSNGDWSV
+143 QIQASLPASNGDWAV

-164 TGAEGSINDHRM
+164 TGSEGSINDHRM

-223 ALTTYLGSG
+223 ALTSYLGSG
-232 DSSAGMQVV
+232 DSSAGMQTV

-273 NCGKLLKMVYWNGYK
+273 NCGKLLKMVYWDGYLQK
-288 KERHGN
+288 TQENRDTDEK
-294 AETAEEATE
+294 TTE
-303 VDLQSEQTTE
+303 SDLQSEQVTENIASTEDDTDEITTE
-313 NSDSAQNTADDTVAG
+313 NT
-328 NAEAAESAADED
+328 
-340 SADGVSESTVENT
+340 
-353 TEISSETDQTHE
+353 
-365 ISENNTETNTEIAA
+365 
-379 DETIKDSSDAVQNT
+379 
-393 ATADDAAALTPHASD
+393 AALTPHASD
-408 MFSLLCAQTRRHKI
+408 MFALLCAQTRRHKI

-477 LSRQIYDLY
+477 LSRQIYDAY

>member
-1 MSPFFKNK
+1 MSPFLKDK

-17 LLLLAGSVLTGTVT
+17 LLLLAGSVLAGTVPNT
-31 VNELSKIPAGSL
+31 GELPKIPVGGL
-43 IASAQE
+43 TVSAQE

-59 RDNQSGAAAGGDSA
+59 GGGATGAG
-73 EKNQNAETV
+73 QNAETV
-82 DGQNVSANSDTLA
+82 DGQGTSANSDTLA
-95 GYGKDAEDALTGDGQ
+95 GYGKPSDNGQSADGTLAGDGQNPDDTLAGDGQ
-110 NAEDALA
+110 NAD
-117 GDGQTAADAAQ
+117 TSAQ
-128 SESSFTDEKLASVLA
+128 SESSFTDEKLTSVLA
-143 QIQASLPSSNGDWSV
+143 QIQASLPASNGDWAV

-164 TGAEGSINDHRM
+164 TGSEGSINDHRM

-185 IMGAVYENYDALI
+185 IMGTVYENYDALI

-223 ALTTYLGSG
+223 ALTSYLGSG
-232 DSSAGMQVV
+232 DSSAGMQIV

-273 NCGKLLKMVYWNGYK
+273 NCGKLLKMVYWDGYLQK
-288 KERHGN
+288 IPENRDTDEK
-294 AETAEEATE
+294 TTE
-303 VDLQSEQTTE
+303 SDLQSEQVTENIASTEDDTDEITTE
-313 NSDSAQNTADDTVAG
+313 N
-328 NAEAAESAADED
+328 
-340 SADGVSESTVENT
+340 T
-353 TEISSETDQTHE
+353 T
-365 ISENNTETNTEIAA
+365 
-379 DETIKDSSDAVQNT
+379 
-393 ATADDAAALTPHASD
+393 ALTPHASD
-408 MFSLLCAQTRRHKI
+408 MFALLCAQTRRHKI

-456 IIVFMSEHLGDCGAA
+456 IIVFMSEHLSDCGAA

-477 LSRQIYDLY
+477 LSRQIYDAY

>member
-1 MSPFFKNK
+1 MSPFLKDK

-17 LLLLAGSVLTGTVT
+17 LLLLAGSVLAGTVPNT
-31 VNELSKIPAGSL
+31 GELPKIPVGGL
-43 IASAQE
+43 TVSAQE

-59 RDNQSGAAAGGDSA
+59 GGGATGAG
-73 EKNQNAETV
+73 QNAETV
-82 DGQNVSANSDTLA
+82 DGQGTSANSDTLA
-95 GYGKDAEDALTGDGQ
+95 GYGKPSDNGQSADGTLAGDGQNPDDTLAGDGQ
-110 NAEDALA
+110 NAD
-117 GDGQTAADAAQ
+117 TSAQ
-128 SESSFTDEKLASVLA
+128 SESSFTDEKLTSVLA
-143 QIQASLPSSNGDWSV
+143 QIQASLPASNGDWAV

-164 TGAEGSINDHRM
+164 TGSEGSINDHRM

-185 IMGAVYENYDALI
+185 IMGTVYENYDALI

-207 ANLYSMITVSD
+207 ASLYSMITVSD

-223 ALTTYLGSG
+223 ALTSYLGSG
-232 DSSAGMQVV
+232 DSSAGMQIV

-273 NCGKLLKMVYWNGYK
+273 NCGKLLKMVYWDGYLQK
-288 KERHGN
+288 IPENRDTDEK
-294 AETAEEATE
+294 TTE
-303 VDLQSEQTTE
+303 SDLQSEQVTENIASTEDDTDEITTE
-313 NSDSAQNTADDTVAG
+313 N
-328 NAEAAESAADED
+328 
-340 SADGVSESTVENT
+340 T
-353 TEISSETDQTHE
+353 T
-365 ISENNTETNTEIAA
+365 
-379 DETIKDSSDAVQNT
+379 
-393 ATADDAAALTPHASD
+393 ALTPHASD
-408 MFSLLCAQTRRHKI
+408 MFALLCAQTRRHKI

-456 IIVFMSEHLGDCGAA
+456 IIVFMSEHLSDCGAA

-477 LSRQIYDLY
+477 LSRQIYDAY

>member
-1 MSPFFKNK
+1 MSSFSKNK

-17 LLLLAGSVLTGTVT
+17 LLLLAGSVLVGTAPGTG
-31 VNELSKIPAGSL
+31 ELSKIPAGGL
-43 IASAQE
+43 TASAQE

-59 RDNQSGAAAGGDSA
+59 GSTTGAG
-73 EKNQNAETV
+73 QNAETV
-82 DGQNVSANSDTLA
+82 DGQGASANSDTLA
-95 GYGKDAEDALTGDGQ
+95 GYGKPSDNGQNADDTLAGDGQ
-110 NAEDALA
+110 NADTSE
-117 GDGQTAADAAQ
+117 Q
-128 SESSFTDEKLASVLA
+128 SESSFTDEKLTSVLA
-143 QIQASLPSSNGDWSV
+143 QIQVSLPASNGDWAV

-164 TGAEGSINDHRM
+164 TGSEGSINDHRM

-223 ALTTYLGSG
+223 ALTSYLGSG
-232 DSSAGMQVV
+232 DSSAGMQTV

-273 NCGKLLKMVYWNGYK
+273 NCGKLLKMVYWDGYLQK
-288 KERHGN
+288 TQENRDTDEK
-294 AETAEEATE
+294 TTE
-303 VDLQSEQTTE
+303 SDLQSEQVTENIASTEDDTDEITTE
-313 NSDSAQNTADDTVAG
+313 NT
-328 NAEAAESAADED
+328 
-340 SADGVSESTVENT
+340 
-353 TEISSETDQTHE
+353 
-365 ISENNTETNTEIAA
+365 
-379 DETIKDSSDAVQNT
+379 
-393 ATADDAAALTPHASD
+393 AALTPHASD
-408 MFSLLCAQTRRHKI
+408 MFALLCAQTRRHKI

-456 IIVFMSEHLGDCGAA
+456 IIIFMSEHLGDCGAA

-477 LSRQIYDLY
+477 LSRQIYDAY

>member
-1 MSPFFKNK
+1 MSPFLKDK

-17 LLLLAGSVLTGTVT
+17 LLLLAGSVLAGTVPNT
-31 VNELSKIPAGSL
+31 GELPKIPVGGL
-43 IASAQE
+43 TVSAQE

-59 RDNQSGAAAGGDSA
+59 GGGATGAG
-73 EKNQNAETV
+73 QNAETV
-82 DGQNVSANSDTLA
+82 DGQGTSANSDTLA
-95 GYGKDAEDALTGDGQ
+95 GYGKPSDNGQSADGTLAGDGQNPDDTLAGDGQ
-110 NAEDALA
+110 NAD
-117 GDGQTAADAAQ
+117 TSAQ
-128 SESSFTDEKLASVLA
+128 SESSFTDEKLTSVLA
-143 QIQASLPSSNGDWSV
+143 QIQASLPASNGDWAV

-164 TGAEGSINDHRM
+164 TGSEGSINDQRM

-207 ANLYSMITVSD
+207 ASLYSMITVSD

-232 DSSAGMQVV
+232 DSSAGMQIV

-273 NCGKLLKMVYWNGYK
+273 NCGKLLKMVYWDGYLQK
-288 KERHGN
+288 IPENRDTDEK
-294 AETAEEATE
+294 TTE
-303 VDLQSEQTTE
+303 SDLQSEQVTENIASTEDDTDEITTE
-313 NSDSAQNTADDTVAG
+313 N
-328 NAEAAESAADED
+328 
-340 SADGVSESTVENT
+340 T
-353 TEISSETDQTHE
+353 T
-365 ISENNTETNTEIAA
+365 
-379 DETIKDSSDAVQNT
+379 
-393 ATADDAAALTPHASD
+393 ALTPHASD
-408 MFSLLCAQTRRHKI
+408 MFALLCAQTRRHKI

-456 IIVFMSEHLGDCGAA
+456 IIVFMSEHLSDCGAA

-477 LSRQIYDLY
+477 LSRQIYDAY

>member
-1 MSPFFKNK
+1 M
-9 RKRCRTGA
+9 
-17 LLLLAGSVLTGTVT
+17 LAGSVLTGTVPAT
-31 VNELSKIPAGSL
+31 GGLSNIPSGGL

-59 RDNQSGAAAGGDSA
+59 GDGKNGTAADSEVAGN
-73 EKNQNAETV
+73 EQNTETV
-82 DGQNVSANSDTLA
+82 DGQSVPANSDTLA
-95 GYGKDAEDALTGDGQ
+95 GYGKTSDISGSDGQDSDEPLTGDGQ
-110 NAEDALA
+110 NA
-117 GDGQTAADAAQ
+117 DGSAQ
-128 SESSFTDEKLASVLA
+128 SESSFTDEKLTSVLA
-143 QIQASLPSSNGDWSV
+143 QIEASLPASNGDWAV

-273 NCGKLLKMVYWNGYK
+273 NCGKLLKMVYWEGYLQK
-288 KERHGN
+288 MP
-294 AETAEEATE
+294 ETVDTQVTEENTEAAEETTE
-303 VDLQSEQTTE
+303 SDLQSEIQTE
-313 NSDSAQNTADDTVAG
+313 NIDSTQINVNGTGT
-328 NAEAAESAADED
+328 
-340 SADGVSESTVENT
+340 ENG
-353 TEISSETDQTHE
+353 
-365 ISENNTETNTEIAA
+365 ETNTS
-379 DETIKDSSDAVQNT
+379 ETNT
-393 ATADDAAALTPHASD
+393 DDTAALTPHASD

-477 LSRQIYDLY
+477 LSRQIYDAY

>member
-1 MSPFFKNK
+1 MSSFSKNK

-17 LLLLAGSVLTGTVT
+17 LLLLAGSVLTGTVPGT
-31 VNELSKIPAGSL
+31 GELSKIPAGGL
-43 IASAQE
+43 TASAQE

-59 RDNQSGAAAGGDSA
+59 GDGATGAG
-73 EKNQNAETV
+73 QNAETV
-82 DGQNVSANSDTLA
+82 DGQGASANSDTLA
-95 GYGKDAEDALTGDGQ
+95 GYGKPSDNGQSTNDTLAGDGQ
-110 NAEDALA
+110 NADISE
-117 GDGQTAADAAQ
+117 Q
-128 SESSFTDEKLASVLA
+128 SESSFTDEKLTSVLA
-143 QIQASLPSSNGDWSV
+143 QIQALLPASNGDWAV

-164 TGAEGSINDHRM
+164 TGSEGSINDHRM

-223 ALTTYLGSG
+223 ALTSYLGSG
-232 DSSAGMQVV
+232 DSSAGMQTV

-273 NCGKLLKMVYWNGYK
+273 NCGKLLKMVYWDGYLQK
-288 KERHGN
+288 TQENRDTDEK
-294 AETAEEATE
+294 TTE
-303 VDLQSEQTTE
+303 SDLQSEQATENIASTEDDTDEITTE
-313 NSDSAQNTADDTVAG
+313 NT
-328 NAEAAESAADED
+328 
-340 SADGVSESTVENT
+340 
-353 TEISSETDQTHE
+353 
-365 ISENNTETNTEIAA
+365 
-379 DETIKDSSDAVQNT
+379 
-393 ATADDAAALTPHASD
+393 AALTPHASD
-408 MFSLLCAQTRRHKI
+408 MFALLCAQTRRHKI

-456 IIVFMSEHLGDCGAA
+456 IIVFMSEHLSDCGAA

-477 LSRQIYDLY
+477 LSRQIYDAY

>member
-1 MSPFFKNK
+1 MSPFLKDK

-17 LLLLAGSVLTGTVT
+17 LLLLAGSVLAGTVP
-31 VNELSKIPAGSL
+31 NIGELPKIPVGGL
-43 IASAQE
+43 TVSAQE

-59 RDNQSGAAAGGDSA
+59 GGGATGAG
-73 EKNQNAETV
+73 QNAETV
-82 DGQNVSANSDTLA
+82 DGQGTSANSDTLA
-95 GYGKDAEDALTGDGQ
+95 GYGKPSDNGQSADGTLAGDGQNPDDTLAGDGQ
-110 NAEDALA
+110 NAD
-117 GDGQTAADAAQ
+117 TSAQ
-128 SESSFTDEKLASVLA
+128 SESSFTDEKLTSMLA
-143 QIQASLPSSNGDWSV
+143 QIQASLPASNGDWAV

-164 TGAEGSINDHRM
+164 TGSEGSINDHRM

-207 ANLYSMITVSD
+207 ASLYSMITVSD

-232 DSSAGMQVV
+232 DSSAGMQIV

-273 NCGKLLKMVYWNGYK
+273 NCGKLLKMVYWDGYLQK
-288 KERHGN
+288 IPENRDTDEK
-294 AETAEEATE
+294 TTE
-303 VDLQSEQTTE
+303 SDLQSEQVTENIASTEDDTDEITTE
-313 NSDSAQNTADDTVAG
+313 N
-328 NAEAAESAADED
+328 
-340 SADGVSESTVENT
+340 T
-353 TEISSETDQTHE
+353 T
-365 ISENNTETNTEIAA
+365 
-379 DETIKDSSDAVQNT
+379 
-393 ATADDAAALTPHASD
+393 ALTPHASD
-408 MFSLLCAQTRRHKI
+408 MFALLCAQTRRHKI

-456 IIVFMSEHLGDCGAA
+456 IIVFMSEHLSDCGAA

-477 LSRQIYDLY
+477 LSRQIYDAY

>member
-1 MSPFFKNK
+1 MSSFSKNK

-17 LLLLAGSVLTGTVT
+17 LLLLAGSVLAGTAPGTG
-31 VNELSKIPAGSL
+31 ELSKIPAGGL
-43 IASAQE
+43 TASAQE

-59 RDNQSGAAAGGDSA
+59 GDGATGAG
-73 EKNQNAETV
+73 QNAETA
-82 DGQNVSANSDTLA
+82 DGQGASANSDTLA
-95 GYGKDAEDALTGDGQ
+95 GYGKPSDNGQSTNDTLAGDGQ
-110 NAEDALA
+110 NADDTLA
-117 GDGQTAADAAQ
+117 GDGQNVDDTLAGDGQNADISAQ
-128 SESSFTDEKLASVLA
+128 SESSFTDEKLTSVLA
-143 QIQASLPSSNGDWSV
+143 QIQASLPASNGDWAV

-164 TGAEGSINDHRM
+164 TGSEGSINDHRM

-223 ALTTYLGSG
+223 ALTSYLGSG
-232 DSSAGMQVV
+232 DSSAGMQTV

-273 NCGKLLKMVYWNGYK
+273 NCGKLLKMVYWDGYLQK
-288 KERHGN
+288 TQENRDTDEK
-294 AETAEEATE
+294 TTE
-303 VDLQSEQTTE
+303 SDLQSEQVTENIASTEDDTDEITTE
-313 NSDSAQNTADDTVAG
+313 NT
-328 NAEAAESAADED
+328 
-340 SADGVSESTVENT
+340 
-353 TEISSETDQTHE
+353 
-365 ISENNTETNTEIAA
+365 
-379 DETIKDSSDAVQNT
+379 
-393 ATADDAAALTPHASD
+393 AALTPHASD
-408 MFSLLCAQTRRHKI
+408 MFALLCAQTRRHKI

-456 IIVFMSEHLGDCGAA
+456 IIVFMAEHLGDCGAA

-477 LSRQIYDLY
+477 LSRQIYDAY

>member
-1 MSPFFKNK
+1 MSSFSKNK

-17 LLLLAGSVLTGTVT
+17 LLLLAGSVLTGTVPGT
-31 VNELSKIPAGSL
+31 GELSKIPAGGL
-43 IASAQE
+43 TASAQE

-59 RDNQSGAAAGGDSA
+59 GDGATEAG
-73 EKNQNAETV
+73 QNAETA
-82 DGQNVSANSDTLA
+82 DGQGASANSDTLA
-95 GYGKDAEDALTGDGQ
+95 GYGKPSDNGQSTNDTLAGDGQ
-110 NAEDALA
+110 NAD
-117 GDGQTAADAAQ
+117 TSAQ
-128 SESSFTDEKLASVLA
+128 SESSFTDEKLTSVLA
-143 QIQASLPSSNGDWSV
+143 QIQASLPASNGDWAV

-164 TGAEGSINDHRM
+164 TGSEGSINDHRM

-223 ALTTYLGSG
+223 ALTSYLGSG
-232 DSSAGMQVV
+232 DSSAGMQIV

-273 NCGKLLKMVYWNGYK
+273 NCGKLLKMVYWDGYLQK
-288 KERHGN
+288 TQENRDTDEK
-294 AETAEEATE
+294 TTE
-303 VDLQSEQTTE
+303 SDLQSEQVTENIASTEDDTDEITTE
-313 NSDSAQNTADDTVAG
+313 NT
-328 NAEAAESAADED
+328 
-340 SADGVSESTVENT
+340 
-353 TEISSETDQTHE
+353 
-365 ISENNTETNTEIAA
+365 
-379 DETIKDSSDAVQNT
+379 
-393 ATADDAAALTPHASD
+393 AALTPHASD
-408 MFSLLCAQTRRHKI
+408 MFALLCAQTRRHKI

-456 IIVFMSEHLGDCGAA
+456 IIVFMSEHLSDCGAA

-477 LSRQIYDLY
+477 LSRQIYDAY